1 MLLCSGRGAARLA
14 RLHGVQEVGG
24 SNPLAPTFDPS
35 PTPRLPGGGWVIAVS
50 DPEFW
55 GRITARVKSE
65 ARDHASRADGRERSV
80 AVARVITRE

>member
-1 MLLCSGRGAARLA
+1 
-14 RLHGVQEVGG
+14 
-24 SNPLAPTFDPS
+24 
-35 PTPRLPGGGWVIAVS
+35 VIAVS